1 MHSQEGSIQTGMKRL
16 TLLEGCEWVFA
27 SVVAVGCLTS
37 LKNVWGFVGLPYQLN
52 YAEGVILSGVQRLM
66 EGQSL
71 YPSSRQFPVIL
82 NVYGPVYYGVGA
94 CLLKWFGL
102 TFAPLRL
109 LTIVSAVV
117 VAGLVA
123 LLLHHLTASWK
134 LGLSFGFF
142 FLTLPSVQDWLPL
155 VRVDMPGLA
164 LSLAGLYLYSRF
176 RDQWYV
182 SIPFFIAASFCKYS
196 FVAAPSA
203 CFLDLLFQ
211 KRWKQTAW
219 FAGSLVLLSGVAL
232 LGLQSTTGGG
242 FAFDTLQSHAD
253 PFRIERVLFF
263 LNFALHQHPFLFVL
277 GFGLALRDL
286 RRGVATLPSLYLAFS
301 TLTLI
306 SAGVNGSDYN
316 HLLEWTAVLC
326 LCGGMSYHLLRQQA
340 PEAKALLLVPGVLA
354 VFILVTLRPPFAYA
368 RYAECQDAYAYVKHH
383 PGRRILAEDVGA
395 VVMAGKSVQLSDPY
409 IWTWLVRRK
418 GWSDAELQSL
428 VRAHAFDAI
437 ILSGPINWQKGM
449 GDASRWPLPSLNA
462 LQENYR
468 PVRIFDCQDAQI
480 AYEPFAV
487 APR

>member
-1 MHSQEGSIQTGMKRL
+1 MKKI
-16 TLLEGCEWVFA
+16 TLLEACEWVFG

-37 LKNVWGFVGLPYQLN
+37 LKNVWGFVWLPYQLN
-52 YAEGVILSGVQRLM
+52 NSEGVILSGVQRVM
-66 EGQSL
+66 EGQAL
-71 YPSSRQFPVIL
+71 YPSSREFPVII

-94 CLLKWFGL
+94 WLLKWFGM

-109 LTIVSAVV
+109 LTLVSAVV

-142 FLTLPSVQDWLPL
+142 FLTLTSVQDWLPL
-155 VRVDMPGLA
+155 ARVDMPGLA

-176 RDQWYV
+176 CDQWYV
-182 SIPFFIAASFCKYS
+182 SIPFFLGAIFCKYF

-211 KRWKQTAW
+211 KRMKQAAW
-219 FAGSLVLLSGVAL
+219 FAGSLVLLSGLAV

-242 FAFDTLQSHAD
+242 FVLDTLESHAD
-253 PFRIERVLFF
+253 PFRIDRVLYF

-277 GFGLALRDL
+277 GFGLVLRDL
-286 RRGVATLPSLYLAFS
+286 RQGVATLPSIYLVLS
-301 TLTLI
+301 TVTLI
-306 SAGVNGSDYN
+306 STGLNGSDYN
-316 HLLEWTAVLC
+316 YLLEWTAVLC
-326 LCGGMSYHLLRQQA
+326 LCGGLSYHRLRQQA

-354 VFILVTLRPPFAYA
+354 VFVLVTLRPPFAYD
-368 RYAECQDAYAYVKHH
+368 RYTGCQDAYAYVKHH

-395 VVMAGKSVQLSDPY
+395 VVMAGKPVQLSDPY

-428 VRAHAFDAI
+428 VRAHAFDV
-437 ILSGPINWQKGM
+437 ILLNGPINWQKGS
-449 GDASRWPLPSLNA
+449 GEVSRWPLPFLNA
-462 LQENYR
+462 LEENYR
-468 PVRIFDCQDAQI
+468 PAQIFDCQDAQI
-480 AYEPFAV
+480 AFEPFGG